1 MQRKQQNVHLQ
12 IKGFALQLQISRGAT
27 IILKANTIVHIYSLH
42 CTFNSV
48 IACCNQFCAFNLQ
61 QPLVNFLHITY
72 LFLATGG
79 CQEVQEVH

>member
-1 MQRKQQNVHLQ
+1 MQRKQQNVH
-12 IKGFALQLQISRGAT
+12 LQISRGAT